1 VRVDSGIQKVEGNGF
16 IGDCISRG
24 NSIFVECSCPPFWK
38 NQRASNEKVALRNS
52 ATGGLEVGWLH
63 VDHGTQKLLWTN
75 GELSRW

>member
-1 VRVDSGIQKVEGNGF
+1 MSNGF
-16 IGDCISRG
+16 KGDCISRR
-24 NSIFVECSCPPFWK
+24 NFIFGECSCPSFRK

-63 VDHGTQKLLWTN
+63 VDDGTQKLLWTN